1 MKVAIVHEFLIQSGG
16 AEQVLDV
23 LCQLYPDADIYTL
36 VYDANRFGNRFPAN
50 RVRTSFIQ
58 QLPFGQRYYQAYL
71 PMMPSAIERFDFGG
85 YDLVVSS
92 SSSFAKGVI
101 TGPATLHVCY
111 CHTPTRYL
119 WGETDTYMESLRYP
133 TFIKRLALRY
143 FPTLRMWDQ
152 LAAARPDIFIANSE
166 EVAGRIQ
173 KYYRRTA
180 EVVYPP
186 VRVEEFP
193 LQTTAGGYFLTG
205 GRLVGYKRFD
215 IVVAAC
221 TRLRLPL
228 IVFGEGP
235 DESRLRSMAGGTVKF
250 VGHVSRSKLMA
261 LYASAQAFIHPQIED
276 FGITV
281 VEAMAAGVP
290 VVAYAKG
297 GALETVVSGKTGLFF
312 EDQDWESLAAILI
325 RFSPAVFSSAV
336 IRQHAEKFDT
346 RRFIENFQVA
356 VRTAKGETV

>member
-36 VYDANRFGNRFPAN
+36 VYDGNRFGNRFPAN
-50 RVRTSFIQ
+50 RVRTSIIQ
-58 QLPFGQRYYQAYL
+58 RLPFGQRLYQAYL
-71 PMMPSAIERFDFGG
+71 PAMPGAIERFDLSE
-85 YDLVVSS
+85 YDLVISS

-101 TGPATLHVCY
+101 TGPATVHICY

-119 WGETDTYMESLRYP
+119 WGETDSYIASLRYP
-133 TFIKRLALRY
+133 VFIKRLALRY
-143 FPTLRMWDQ
+143 FPYLRMWDQ
-152 LAAARPDIFIANSE
+152 LAAARPDIFIANSC

-186 VRVEEFP
+186 VRVEEFS
-193 LQTTAGGYFLTG
+193 LQVAPGSYFLTG

-228 IVFGEGP
+228 VVFGEGP
-235 DESRLRSMAGGTVKF
+235 DESRLRNMAGSTVTF
-250 VGHVSRSKLMA
+250 VGHVSRAKLLT

-290 VVAYAKG
+290 VIAYAKG
-297 GALETVVSGKTGLFF
+297 GALETVVAGKTGLFF
-312 EDQDWESLAAILI
+312 ADQDWESLASILI
-325 RFSPAVFSSAV
+325 RFSPTAFRPEL
-336 IRQHAEKFDT
+336 IREHARQFDT
-346 RRFIENFQVA
+346 QRFVENFQTI
-356 VRTAKGETV
+356 VRTAERTV